1 MRLRKGRAVAGWR
14 LGGPLRLRVAEFHEM
29 KPRGGLRERPDGLKT
44 THFASISLIFSA
56 IFVDFPGFSYVF
68 GPTSAG
74 VGGRRRRWHYDVGSL
89 VTVDVL
95 LQAADRGG
103 RFRSYEAGR
112 WRRRRFQ
119 NGDALVFLG
128 HQRHGARLYQWTC
141 KFTVNY
147 SMITLL

>member
-1 MRLRKGRAVAGWR
+1 MDFRRC
-14 LGGPLRLRVAEFHEM
+14 PL
-29 KPRGGLRERPDGLKT
+29 
-44 THFASISLIFSA
+44 
-56 IFVDFPGFSYVF
+56 VF

-74 VGGRRRRWHYDVGSL
+74 FGGCRRRWHYDVGSL

-119 NGDALVFLG
+119 RGDALVFLG
-128 HQRHGARLYQWTC
+128 HQRHGA
-141 KFTVNY
+141 
-147 SMITLL
+147 IGH